1 MEFASLARDPS
12 SVFVFLFFSVSSI
25 YKKKAK
31 ELDDLTFNAG
41 HLQWF
46 PDTA

>member
-12 SVFVFLFFSVSSI
+12 SVFGFLFFSVSSI

-31 ELDDLTFNAG
+31 ELDDLTFNAAR
-41 HLQWF
+41 LVNII
-46 PDTA
+46 PL